1 MSGATMLDTN
11 VLSELLSPTGD
22 PKVLAFLESLANP
35 LVSVLVSVVIFHELA
50 YGVEMMP
57 AGIKRARLSAGIET
71 FRNRFL
77 DRAVPI
83 SIEIAEIAGRLRA
96 GETRSGFVLD
106 APDAFIAA
114 SALTVPA
121 RLATRN
127 TRHFERL
134 GIELVNPWAG

>member
-1 MSGATMLDTN
+1 MTSRATLLDTN
-11 VLSELLSPTGD
+11 VLSELLSPKGD
-22 PKVLAFLESLANP
+22 PKVLAFVETLANP
-35 LVSVLVSVVIFHELA
+35 LVSVVVFHELA

-57 AGIKRARLSAGIET
+57 SGIKRARLSAGIET

-77 DRAVPI
+77 ARMVAID
-83 SIEIAEIAGRLRA
+83 IEIAEIAGRLRA
-96 GETRSGFVLD
+96 GEARSGFALD

-127 TRHFERL
+127 MRHFERL
-134 GIELVNPWAG
+134 GIEVVTPWAG

>member
-1 MSGATMLDTN
+1 MSGATLLDTN
-11 VLSELLSPTGD
+11 VLSELLSPKGD
-22 PKVLAFLESLANP
+22 PKVLAFLGSLANP
-35 LVSVLVSVVIFHELA
+35 LVSVVVFHELA

>member
-1 MSGATMLDTN
+1 MTSRATLLDTN
-11 VLSELLSPTGD
+11 VLSELLSQKGD
-22 PKVLAFLESLANP
+22 PKVLAFVESLANP
-35 LVSVLVSVVIFHELA
+35 LVSVVVFHELA

-77 DRAVPI
+77 ARMVAID
-83 SIEIAEIAGRLRA
+83 IEIAEIAGRLRA
-96 GETRSGFVLD
+96 GEARSGFALD

-114 SALTVPA
+114 TALTVSA

-127 TRHFERL
+127 MRHFERL
-134 GIELVNPWAG
+134 GIELVNPWT

>member
-1 MSGATMLDTN
+1 LTSRATLLDTN
-11 VLSELLSPTGD
+11 VLSELLSREGD
-22 PKVLAFLESLANP
+22 PKVLAFVESLANP
-35 LVSVLVSVVIFHELA
+35 LVSVVVFHELA

-77 DRAVPI
+77 ARMVTID
-83 SIEIAEIAGRLRA
+83 IEIAEIAGRLRA
-96 GETRSGFVLD
+96 GEARSGFALD

-127 TRHFERL
+127 MRHFERL
-134 GIELVNPWAG
+134 GIELVNPWTG

>member
-1 MSGATMLDTN
+1 MTSRATLLDTN
-11 VLSELLSPTGD
+11 VLSELLSPKGD
-22 PKVLAFLESLANP
+22 PKVLAFVETLANP
-35 LVSVLVSVVIFHELA
+35 LVSVVVFHELA

-77 DRAVPI
+77 ARMVAID
-83 SIEIAEIAGRLRA
+83 IEIAEIAGRLRA
-96 GETRSGFVLD
+96 GEARSGFALD

-127 TRHFERL
+127 MRHFERL
-134 GIELVNPWAG
+134 GIELVNPWT

>member
-1 MSGATMLDTN
+1 M
-11 VLSELLSPTGD
+11 
-22 PKVLAFLESLANP
+22 LAFVETLANP
-35 LVSVLVSVVIFHELA
+35 LVSVVVFHELA

-71 FRNRFL
+71 FRNRFVARMVAI
-77 DRAVPI
+77 DV
-83 SIEIAEIAGRLRA
+83 EIAEIAGRLRA
-96 GETRSGFVLD
+96 GEARSGFALD

-127 TRHFERL
+127 MRHFERL
-134 GIELVNPWAG
+134 GIELVNPWTG